1 MLFLEVVFR
10 QKTKP
15 PSSAK
20 ATLAEVAKEM
30 ARPRVAMSAREPS
43 PELRSARRKSR
54 DVPRTVAFMLDR
66 ERNSVI
72 AEWLRRVNLVSEL
85 ANIPLS
91 DADRAGHL
99 PQLFAELITRLR
111 LGKDAPLI
119 ISISAMTHG
128 KERFSQGYTA
138 AMLVEESRI
147 FEVSAFSTLHL
158 HRSELDQTKTLL
170 AVIIIADEA
179 DRQLT
184 DTVRGFMMASEN
196 PKNSRSPLGMPA
208 FSNWQ
213 RIS

>member
-1 MLFLEVVFR
+1 
-10 QKTKP
+10 
-15 PSSAK
+15 
-20 ATLAEVAKEM
+20 
-30 ARPRVAMSAREPS
+30 
-43 PELRSARRKSR
+43 
-54 DVPRTVAFMLDR
+54 MLDR